1 MVVALSALEKEYGIR
16 RLVIA
21 TYQSI
26 TGTGLKAV
34 RQLEAEESGEW
45 SVENGKWKEERG
57 ERKEEPEFAPAYPHA
72 IHRNLFP
79 HGGDFQ
85 ADGYT
90 TEEQKLIDETRKIFD
105 DQEIQITAT
114 VVRVPVVGGHSEAVN
129 VELRREYDLDHV
141 RQLIAGTP
149 GVILYDEPRE
159 NRYPM
164 PILAHHR
171 DEVWVG
177 RVRRDASQP
186 NSLNLWV
193 VADNIRKGAATNAI
207 QILDRLS
214 R

>member
-1 MVVALSALEKEYGIR
+1 MHFHEE
-16 RLVIA
+16 
-21 TYQSI
+21 I
-26 TGTGLKAV
+26 T
-34 RQLEAEESGEW
+34 
-45 SVENGKWKEERG
+45 SVQNPKVK
-57 ERKEEPEFAPAYPHA
+57 
-72 IHRNLFP
+72 
-79 HGGDFQ
+79 Q
-85 ADGYT
+85 
-90 TEEQKLIDETRKIFD
+90 
-105 DQEIQITAT
+105 
-114 VVRVPVVGGHSEAVN
+114 VVRWRDRPDRDDSQVVLAEGYRALVRALAGGYRMDE
-129 VELRREYDLDHV
+129 V
-141 RQLIAGTP
+141 RQLIADTP
-149 GVILYDEPRE
+149 GVILYDDPAH